1 MEAGSPVTFV
11 AHDVLDTLQ
20 GAQIASC
27 EYIEGE
33 GFNVYL
39 IDGRTLLFVGSF
51 SIAIMKADTERLH

>member
-11 AHDVLDTLQ
+11 ANDILDTLQ

-27 EYIEGE
+27 DYIEGE

-39 IDGRTLLFVGSF
+39 TDGRTLLFVGTF
-51 SIAIMKADTERLH
+51 SVAILAADTERLH

>member
-1 MEAGSPVTFV
+1 VTFV
-11 AHDVLDTLQ
+11 ANDVLDTLQ

-39 IDGRTLLFVGSF
+39 RDGRTLLFVGSF